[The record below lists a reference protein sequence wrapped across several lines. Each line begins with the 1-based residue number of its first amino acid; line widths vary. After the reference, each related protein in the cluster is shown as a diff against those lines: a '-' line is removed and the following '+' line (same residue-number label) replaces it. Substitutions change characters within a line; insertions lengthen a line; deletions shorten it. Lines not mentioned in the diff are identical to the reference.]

1 MAVAAKQR
9 GLAYIAITDHSP
21 RVSMARGLNPQR
33 LRELWDEIDRLNS
46 ELGGTGFNPSHDFL
60 VLKGIECD
68 ILEKGGMD
76 LPDDVLAEADWVI
89 ASVHYGQQQP
99 SRQITDRIL
108 GALENPHV
116 SLLAHP
122 TGRLIGRREP
132 YAVDLDEVFT
142 AAARHG
148 KMLEIN
154 ANPARL
160 DLDDIACAAARDH
173 GIPIVINSDAHST
186 GGLDVLRYGVLQARR
201 AGVTANDVANTRPW
215 PKIKK
220 MLRK

>member
-1 MAVAAKQR
+1 MAN
-9 GLAYIAITDHSP
+9 GLDP
-21 RVSMARGLNPQR
+21 RR
-33 LRELWDEIDRLNS
+33 LREQWDEIDRLNRQ
-46 ELGGTGFNPSHDFL
+46 LDDFI

-89 ASVHYGQQQP
+89 ASVHYGQQQ
-99 SRQITDRIL
+99 SREQITERIL

-116 SLLAHP
+116 DILAHP

-132 YAVDLDEVFT
+132 YAVDLDAVFMT
-142 AAARHG
+142 AAKHR

-160 DLDDIACAAARDH
+160 DLDDVACAGAKSH
-173 GIPIVINSDAHST
+173 GIPIIISSDAHST

-201 AGVTANDVANTRPW
+201 GGLTANDVANTQSW
-215 PKIKK
+215 PTIKR
-220 MLRK
+220 MLSK